1 MNKRCFR
8 QNNLNTMCLRL
19 FFTSCTTNEI
29 SSSCNHYRLSSFF
42 TICWGGGAKQSFF
55 STIDNCG
62 QVSHTFRSDLHIYV
76 LYQIFHF
83 INSLKVKYD
92 KRFKGEK
99 HNNVEKNNI
108 KLTEYNG
115 GLELTCDYWLWIL
128 EKAFQFLWIIANH

>member
-19 FFTSCTTNEI
+19 FLLHATRMKF
-29 SSSCNHYRLSSFF
+29 LLLA
-42 TICWGGGAKQSFF
+42 TITVYLLFSLFVGGGGAKQSFF

-83 INSLKVKYD
+83 INLLKVKYD